1 MTDLLLRNKKLL
13 NENNINITNF
23 VYNNEIFNS
32 QPLHLITLFK
42 KRYNIRILVYMI
54 KFPYINFLLPNG
66 IFYIPFDY
74 LIVEV
79 S

>member
-13 NENNINITNF
+13 NENNLNITNF

-42 KRYNIRILVYMI
+42 KRYNYKNISIYDKVSIY
-54 KFPYINFLLPNG
+54 KF
-66 IFYIPFDY
+66 
-74 LIVEV
+74 
-79 S
+79 SAS